1 MTTEPSDLTVAAAPP
16 HDLRAS
22 IHAVVTDD
30 ASLRS
35 WTAVAND
42 GIIATAGILEG
53 FAGAGATDRALL
65 IAASVATVAG
75 MLAAGGAKWAEV
87 AAEREAHLQ
96 ARAAEAA
103 SLAASPDAELD
114 ELIGYYEAKG
124 LTPELAREVATQLSG
139 HDAIAA
145 QLESEHG
152 ILDVIT
158 RTDAVVAGVGA
169 SIAYLIGAAIPLLIT
184 VFAPVAIEAWAIV
197 AAVAISLI
205 VTSVVGART
214 GHMHVGRTIAR
225 TLAVGLGTLAVSYAL
240 GQLIF

>member
-1 MTTEPSDLTVAAAPP
+1 VTTDRGI
-16 HDLRAS
+16 RAS
-22 IHAVVTDD
+22 IHAVLTDE

-65 IAASVATVAG
+65 VAATVATIAG
-75 MLAAGGAKWAEV
+75 LLAAGGAKWAEV
-87 AAEREAHLQ
+87 DAEREAHLK
-96 ARAAEAA
+96 AATDEAA
-103 SLAASPDAELD
+103 ALAARPETELE
-114 ELIGYYEAKG
+114 ELIAYYEAKG
-124 LTPELAREVATQLSG
+124 LTPELAREVAEQLSA
-139 HDAIAA
+139 HNALAA

-152 ILDVIT
+152 ILEVIT
-158 RTDAVVAGVGA
+158 PTDAIVAGVGA

-184 VFAPVAIEAWAIV
+184 VFAPVDIEAWAIV
-197 AAVAISLI
+197 VAVAASLV
-205 VTSVVGART
+205 VTSIVGART

-225 TLAVGLGTLAVSYAL
+225 TLAIGLGTLAVSYAL